1 MFGAFKPQDPFIK
14 KIADTKLALTLI
26 GLEIKSENEYDPK
39 VGEKTFV
46 FKHDHDDVV
55 DVTLHLIEHDECLYC
70 VNFTNKE
77 NGDFTA
83 NSAVYKLVDAVV
95 TIMYGINMAKLTNTK

>member
-1 MFGAFKPQDPFIK
+1 MFSAFKPQDPFIK

-39 VGEKTFV
+39 VGEKTFT

-55 DVTLHLIEHDECLYC
+55 DVKLHLIEHDECLYC

-95 TIMYGINMAKLTNTK
+95 TIMYGINLAKLTNTK